1 MVICLS
7 VEIIHLTSFGAVVM
21 TTTFIPFPFFLKK
34 FIFLV
39 LEVNRQSNSINQRF
53 IKRKKKDK
61 IELSFFYYWRVYAL
75 IRLSLAV
82 GLLLT
87 WCPQQAV

>member
-7 VEIIHLTSFGAVVM
+7 VEIIHLTSFGTVVM
-21 TTTFIPFPFFLKK
+21 TTTFNPFPFFKK

-53 IKRKKKDK
+53 IKREKKEK